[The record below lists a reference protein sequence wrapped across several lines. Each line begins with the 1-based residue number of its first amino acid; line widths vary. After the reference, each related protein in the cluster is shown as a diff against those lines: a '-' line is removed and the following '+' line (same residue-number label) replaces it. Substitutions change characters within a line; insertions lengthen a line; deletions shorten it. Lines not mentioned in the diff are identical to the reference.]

1 MPTVN
6 HSRSEIT
13 LTTDRDISAFI
24 QIAMNHADELVIENF
39 DGSSRVSA
47 SSMLGVMY
55 AAAEF
60 GRVFLVNATNDAD
73 IGAEFN
79 QFRP

>member
-1 MPTVN
+1 MPTPN
-6 HSRSEIT
+6 HSRAEIH
-13 LTTDRDISAFI
+13 LTTDKDISAFI
-24 QIAMNHADELVIENF
+24 HAAMNQDDELVLENF
-39 DGSSRVSA
+39 DGSRRVSA

-60 GRVFLVNATNDAD
+60 GQVYLVNVTNDAN

>member
-1 MPTVN
+1 MPTPV
-6 HSRSEIT
+6 HSRAEIY

-24 QIAMNHADELVIENF
+24 QAAMNQDDELVLENF
-39 DGSSRVSA
+39 DGSRRVSA

-60 GRVFLVNATNDAD
+60 GQIYLVNVTNDAN

-79 QFRP
+79 KFRP

>member
-1 MPTVN
+1 MPIVPHT
-6 HSRSEIT
+6 RTEIR

-24 QIAMNHADELVIENF
+24 QTAMNSSDELVLENF
-39 DGSSRVSA
+39 DGSRRVSA

-60 GRVFLVNATNDAD
+60 GQVFLVNVTNDAV
-73 IGAEFN
+73 ISAEFN

>member
-6 HSRSEIT
+6 HSRSEIA

-24 QIAMNHADELVIENF
+24 QIAMNHADELVLENF
-39 DGSSRVSA
+39 DGSRRVSA

-60 GRVFLVNATNDAD
+60 GRVFLVNVTNDAN